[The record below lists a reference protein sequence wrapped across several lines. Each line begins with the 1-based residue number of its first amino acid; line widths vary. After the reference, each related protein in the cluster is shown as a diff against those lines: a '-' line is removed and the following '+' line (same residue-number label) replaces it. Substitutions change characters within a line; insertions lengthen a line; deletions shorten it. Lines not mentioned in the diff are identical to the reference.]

1 MLGTPPGWWGTFDA
15 APTRL
20 KAPPVPPDVGSK
32 RGLVT
37 PRLPRPPPA
46 SQGGTQGHKFR
57 VERSHPPSHVLVVL
71 GSHGEGALLLPKN
84 AVPAVS
90 SLAVSPQGDNS
101 FVVMTNFIITPGQK
115 QGTCPEVRALAPF
128 SGHGVCNSGG

>member
-1 MLGTPPGWWGTFDA
+1 MPSDE
-15 APTRL
+15 
-20 KAPPVPPDVGSK
+20 GSK

-57 VERSHPPSHVLVVL
+57 VERSHPPSHALVVL

-84 AVPAVS
+84 TVPAVS

-115 QGTCPEVRALAPF
+115 QGTCPEVSALAPF